1 MQFCLVG
8 FGVEAQAR
16 LGYCFELLAEIRA
29 NFKVHNI
36 GIKMKKII
44 RVALLLALPLV
55 AVSQAFIAS
64 AEDVKLEVTDAAAV
78 KNSLEKLVGKSV
90 ALRLA
95 NGEDI
100 AGIVEQ
106 VGPTAVRVGQL
117 TGKEFYSAV
126 VALDRIS
133 AVVYRAK

>member
-1 MQFCLVG
+1 
-8 FGVEAQAR
+8 
-16 LGYCFELLAEIRA
+16 
-29 NFKVHNI
+29 
-36 GIKMKKII
+36 MKKII